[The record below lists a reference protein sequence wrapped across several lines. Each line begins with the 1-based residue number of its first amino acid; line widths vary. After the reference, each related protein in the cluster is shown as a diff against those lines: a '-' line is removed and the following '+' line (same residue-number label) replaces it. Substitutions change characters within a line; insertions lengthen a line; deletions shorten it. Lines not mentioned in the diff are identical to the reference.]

1 MLIVD
6 ETFEA
11 KLSTINIEVNFK
23 GFEGA
28 EGSEDFVCALVV
40 EGAASSSC
48 SNVEW
53 GEVEGSEYL
62 VVIF

>member
-11 KLSTINIEVNFK
+11 KSPAINIEVNFE
-23 GFEGA
+23 GFECA
-28 EGSEDFVCALVV
+28 EESEDFVCALVV

-48 SNVEW
+48 SDVE
-53 GEVEGSEYL
+53 
-62 VVIF
+62 